1 MKQCHLLVGVPEGAF
16 VVAAHHTAASEGVNV
31 ISVRSAAD
39 VDVRLPNVS
48 AGGGM
53 AVFYHVVTVNL
64 RLVVDG
70 EMRVSAEQ
78 FVASAEFAE
87 QREQCRQA
95 R

>member
-16 VVAAHHTAASEGVNV
+16 VVAAHHAAASEGVNV

-78 FVASAEFAE
+78 LVASAEFAE
-87 QREQCRQA
+87 QREQCPEI
-95 R
+95 

>member
-1 MKQCHLLVGVPEGAF
+1 
-16 VVAAHHTAASEGVNV
+16 
-31 ISVRSAAD
+31 
-39 VDVRLPNVS
+39 
-48 AGGGM
+48 M
-53 AVFYHVVTVNL
+53 AVFYHVVAVNL

-78 FVASAEFAE
+78 LVASAEFAE